1 MSSRVLTLGVIV
13 ASFLFPDAAVF
24 ASVFP
29 DVPDG
34 HIFQEAVEQL
44 AGAQVVNGNPDGTFA
59 PDRTVNRAEMLMMLY
74 RAQGI
79 MPDPASVRCFAD
91 ISVSSWYEQVV
102 CDAASRRFVQG
113 YSDGLFRPENPVNR
127 VEALKMNTEVL
138 GVGVGE
144 IDEEQRGIVKFVDVS
159 ISAWYTKYLFAAY
172 AKGILPIPGQS
183 GSRFSPEQPL
193 LRGEAAAYIHNALRV
208 DVTEERQER
217 EEAQAQSRSSQAAS
231 PGSMPA
237 AGGQS
242 SQASSATVL
251 SADFP
256 FDASGKFRAKMPFS
270 YRFSLPSPTTVSVVT
285 ALQSGQPG
293 SVSCRLYLLQE
304 DGISDQYFLGYQEG
318 GKCYILAALSAGDY
332 QLQLQPTSADT
343 TFTVVAAQASGDGN
357 DGFTE
362 ADSLQNGMLHTEN
375 LSGGDFQ
382 DWFSFTDR

>member
-1 MSSRVLTLGVIV
+1 
-13 ASFLFPDAAVF
+13 
-24 ASVFP
+24 
-29 DVPDG
+29 
-34 HIFQEAVEQL
+34 
-44 AGAQVVNGNPDGTFA
+44 
-59 PDRTVNRAEMLMMLY
+59 
-74 RAQGI
+74 
-79 MPDPASVRCFAD
+79 
-91 ISVSSWYEQVV
+91 
-102 CDAASRRFVQG
+102 
-113 YSDGLFRPENPVNR
+113 
-127 VEALKMNTEVL
+127 
-138 GVGVGE
+138 
-144 IDEEQRGIVKFVDVS
+144 
-159 ISAWYTKYLFAAY
+159 
-172 AKGILPIPGQS
+172 
-183 GSRFSPEQPL
+183 
-193 LRGEAAAYIHNALRV
+193 
-208 DVTEERQER
+208 
-217 EEAQAQSRSSQAAS
+217 
-231 PGSMPA
+231 MPA

-382 DWFSFTDR
+382 DWFSFTVAGEAKMTVELSNSAQLACIVYAMSDVDLYGFSGPECNRSYSYPSGSYYVSVGRKLLRGANQTYTIRLLQQ